1 MPAVRPTKPF
11 VAVLVA
17 AGFLLCAPGISLAAE
32 VSVDEEVTERTFLD
46 NIRAGGY
53 GGYTIIILAAAGAAL
68 VLALAV
74 GARRAKL
81 LPPLL
86 VSQLEQALNSGDV
99 DKARELCVRPTRL
112 RNVLFAG
119 LARADA
125 GPEAAARAVHLAAEK
140 ERIALRRNA
149 GWLLLLAVL
158 AVLVG
163 AVSTVSGFVGFFD
176 RLAVWRG
183 TGPHYNDICDS
194 YSKLLIPCLMG
205 LLVAVLLVPAWW
217 LFRDRAEVLAHEIEA
232 TADDLVSRVGTD
244 VADDEQ
250 AKT

>member
-1 MPAVRPTKPF
+1 MRPTKPF
-11 VAVLVA
+11 VAVLVT
-17 AGFLLCAPGISLAAE
+17 AGLLLCASGIAAAPE
-32 VSVDEEVTERTFLD
+32 VSVDEEVPERTLLD
-46 NIRAGGY
+46 NIKAGGLGAY
-53 GGYTIIILAAAGAAL
+53 VIILIAVAGAAL

-74 GARRAKL
+74 GVRRAAL

-99 DKARELCVRPTRL
+99 DRARELCVRATRL

-119 LARADA
+119 LARVDA
-125 GPEAAARAVHLAAEK
+125 GPEAAARAAHLALEK

-163 AVSTVSGFVGFFD
+163 AFSTVNGFMEFFD
-176 RLAVWRG
+176 KVSLGGSISTYAY
-183 TGPHYNDICDS
+183 PDS
-194 YSKLLIPCLMG
+194 YFKALIPCFMG
-205 LLVAVLLVPAWW
+205 LLVAVILAPPWW
-217 LFRDRAEVLAHEIEA
+217 FFRGRAETLAHEIEI
-232 TADDLVSRVGTD
+232 TADDLISRVGTG
-244 VADDEQ
+244 VAGEEQ